1 MRYLIAPILLVAAC
15 AAPDPATDTAEALQ
29 GAAAQA
35 RAAVPGGEARAGAR
49 VAEPL
54 VASAAPQR
62 RALAAPPTQATQLV
76 GHGPEAVTALFGEP
90 RLRRPEGQ
98 AEVWHYTAT
107 GCHLDLFFYREGGT
121 LRVAFA
127 QARAMGTAQRPEAA
141 CLRDMARLPGARVRL
156 DRPGGA

>member
-1 MRYLIAPILLVAAC
+1 MRYLFALILLVAAC
-15 AAPDPATDTAEALQ
+15 AVPDPAADPAEALQ

-35 RAAVPGGEARAGAR
+35 RAAVPGAEARA
-49 VAEPL
+49 EPRA
-54 VASAAPQR
+54 ASAAPQR
-62 RALAAPPTQATQLV
+62 RTPAAPPTQAAQLV
-76 GHGPEAVTALFGEP
+76 GHGPDAVTALFGEP

-141 CLRDMARLPGARVRL
+141 CLRDMARLPGARARL